1 MQVLQMLAQEGCQ
14 SRGRAPAPPQNL
26 LHPEVDLGSP
36 EQRLSAYLVL
46 RWCPRV
52 GLEMVLR
59 EQLWVHQKAND
70 RKAAGQGQISPL

>member
-14 SRGRAPAPPQNL
+14 SRGRAPALPQNL

-36 EQRLSAYLVL
+36 EQRLSVYLVL

>member
-14 SRGRAPAPPQNL
+14 SRGRAPQNL

-36 EQRLSAYLVL
+36 EQRPSAYLVL

-52 GLEMVLR
+52 ALEMVLR

-70 RKAAGQGQISPL
+70 RKASGQGQISPL

>member
-14 SRGRAPAPPQNL
+14 SRGRAPALPQNL

-59 EQLWVHQKAND
+59 EQLWVHLKAND
-70 RKAAGQGQISPL
+70 RKAAGLGQISPL

>member
-14 SRGRAPAPPQNL
+14 SRGNL